1 MADLLATPE
10 TGVVG
15 SCSTSTTRAYH
26 EPPGTGKS
34 RRLHLGCTRVGGGHL
49 IPDFEQSGNL
59 PRGRFCVTVQEVHD
73 VLVKSPEFATS
84 TTRDSVWDDFML
96 LVELIKRKRVR
107 VPAAF
112 IGGGFVTKAP
122 NPGDIDAAIIVDTS
136 RIASPATLTA
146 VRQIV
151 SNPKAQ
157 GLKVDAFLIQWHPD
171 GTENGRD
178 PSYLAS
184 RGKWDDFW
192 QRDVEKADRIP
203 PRRSHAMP
211 VRGYL
216 EVILDGYV

>member
-1 MADLLATPE
+1 
-10 TGVVG
+10 
-15 SCSTSTTRAYH
+15 
-26 EPPGTGKS
+26 
-34 RRLHLGCTRVGGGHL
+34 L
-49 IPDFEQSGNL
+49 IPAFDQKGNL
-59 PRGRFCVTVQEVHD
+59 PRGRFCATVQEVHD
-73 VLVKSPEFATS
+73 VLVKGPDFAAS
-84 TTRDSVWDDFML
+84 TTRDSIWDDFTL
-96 LVELIKRKRVR
+96 LVDLIKRKRVR

-112 IGGGFVTKAP
+112 IGGGFVTKAL
-122 NPGDIDAAIIVDTS
+122 NPGDIDAAILIDTS
-136 RIASPATLTA
+136 KITNQTTLTA

-171 GTENGRD
+171 GTEDGGD

-192 QRDVEKADRIP
+192 QRDVPKADRIP
-203 PRRSHAMP
+203 LQRSHAMP

>member
-1 MADLLATPE
+1 
-10 TGVVG
+10 
-15 SCSTSTTRAYH
+15 
-26 EPPGTGKS
+26 
-34 RRLHLGCTRVGGGHL
+34 L

-59 PRGRFCVTVQEVHD
+59 PRGRFCTTVQEVHD
-73 VLVKSPEFATS
+73 ELVKGRGFAAS
-84 TTRDSVWDDFML
+84 TTRDSVWEDFTL
-96 LVELIKRKRVR
+96 LVDLIRRKRVR

-112 IGGGFVTKAP
+112 IGGGFVTKSL
-122 NPGDIDAAIIVDTS
+122 NPDDIDAAILIDTS
-136 RIASPATLTA
+136 RITNPSTLTA

-192 QRDVEKADRIP
+192 QRDVAKADRVP
-203 PRRSHAMP
+203 PQRSHAMP